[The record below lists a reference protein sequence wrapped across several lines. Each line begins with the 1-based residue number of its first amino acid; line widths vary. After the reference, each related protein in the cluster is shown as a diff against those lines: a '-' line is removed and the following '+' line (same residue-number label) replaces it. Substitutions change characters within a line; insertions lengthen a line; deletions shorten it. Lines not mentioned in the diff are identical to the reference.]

1 MTDHR
6 QDPLARAAKRLH
18 DAIDST
24 GAIPADGKGLLHD
37 LTGRAE
43 GVAHGLAERAEGV
56 AHGAA
61 ERAEDLVH
69 VAADRAEDVVHAAA
83 DAGRDLAET
92 AGIAALEASD
102 QLRRQAERR
111 TRTVALVGAGL
122 VAVLT
127 ALLVASRRR

>member
-1 MTDHR
+1 VTDPR
-6 QDPLARAAKRLH
+6 PDPLAQAAKRVR
-18 DAIDST
+18 DAIDR
-24 GAIPADGKGLLHD
+24 ADVIPAEGKGLLHD
-37 LTGRAE
+37 LADRAGTAVHAVADRAE
-43 GVAHGLAERAEGV
+43 TV
-56 AHGAA
+56 
-61 ERAEDLVH
+61 VH

-83 DAGRDLAET
+83 DTGRDLAET

-127 ALLVASRRR
+127 VLLVALRRR